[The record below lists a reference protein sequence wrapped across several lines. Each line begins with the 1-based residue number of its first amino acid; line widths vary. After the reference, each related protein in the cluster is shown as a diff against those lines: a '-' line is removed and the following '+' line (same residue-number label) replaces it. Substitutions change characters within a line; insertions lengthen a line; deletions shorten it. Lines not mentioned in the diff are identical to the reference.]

1 MDTVRKIILWFKKL
15 AEQPLFFWFALF
27 FLNILLFLPQTIF
40 YSGTVQLIPLPPLQ
54 SPRGWYDTLLFFL
67 RRENQ
72 DFFRLNAEYLLIIS
86 LLFITIKSKHRKF
99 FHYFLLLL
107 YFFLFIYQ
115 SYDAIM
121 VRVFGESPILYN
133 DLLLLKGAFY
143 LLIDIIF
150 TSKFLPILG
159 VILLLLSI
167 FSLIP
172 FLFSTVG
179 RGFEKWQNQRK
190 VIYWGA
196 VLWGFVGIMTLWFGF
211 RDFRSVVHWISPKFT
226 KNVQTS
232 FTLKN
237 ILQKVRQN
245 PADSSYFSYRQIQL
259 KQKPDIFLILVESYG
274 RILLEREETKESYL
288 SYISQMEDSLRQ
300 KGWKMA
306 SNFSR
311 SPIFGGRSWLSMG
324 TLLTGTLIK
333 DEAIYSYL
341 INRINNYP
349 HLIHFLNSQ
358 GYHTFALQPL
368 NRPRPGYT
376 LTSYEK
382 FYQYKTYINFEDL
395 DFDGPAFGFRN
406 IPDQYSLN
414 YAYETYLKPATSP
427 IFLFFLTVSSHSPW
441 IDLPPYLEDWRTLKD
456 QSRLRLSRKYARTEN
471 KLEESFL
478 SHFSGGIGLI
488 EYAEH
493 MIYELHMIQDFILE
507 VAPENSIII
516 VIGDHQPPITT
527 DTNPNFDTPLHII
540 SQNENLIQ
548 SLEKFNF
555 IRGLNLTQTSGIGI
569 KHEGFYSLLIRSLA
583 ENYAQLDSLPK
594 YLEDGIP
601 LSITP

>member
-1 MDTVRKIILWFKKL
+1 MGTVRKIILWLEKL
-15 AEQPLFFWFALF
+15 SEQRYFFWFALF

-72 DFFRLNAEYLLIIS
+72 DFFRLIAEYLVIIS
-86 LLFITIKSKHRKF
+86 LLYITIRSKYRHI

-107 YFFLFIYQ
+107 YSFLFIYQ

-150 TSKFLPILG
+150 TSKFLPIAG
-159 VILLLLSI
+159 VILLLLIIS
-167 FSLIP
+167 SLIP
-172 FLFSTVG
+172 FLFASVS
-179 RGFEKWQNQRK
+179 RGLEKWQNQPK

-196 VLWGFVGIMTLWFGF
+196 GLWGFVIIMTSWFGF
-211 RDFRSVVHWISPKFT
+211 RDFRSVVHWITPKIT

-237 ILQKVRQN
+237 ILQKVSQN
-245 PADSSYFSYRQIQL
+245 PADSSYFYYPQIQL
-259 KQKPDIFLILVESYG
+259 QQKPNIFLILVESYG
-274 RILLEREETKESYL
+274 RILLEQQETKGNYL
-288 SYISQMEDSLRQ
+288 SYLTQLEDSLRQ

-306 SNFSR
+306 SSFSR

-341 INRINNYP
+341 INKISHYP
-349 HLIHFLNSQ
+349 HLVHFLNSQ

-368 NRPRPGYT
+368 NRTRPGYT
-376 LTSYEK
+376 LTNYEK
-382 FYQYKTYINFEDL
+382 FYQYQTYINFQDL

-427 IFLFFLTVSSHSPW
+427 VFLFFLTVSSHSPW
-441 IDLPPYLEDWRTLKD
+441 IDLPPYLEDWHTLKD
-456 QSRLRLSRKYARTEN
+456 QSQRRLSQKYAQTKD

-478 SHFSGGIGLI
+478 SHFSGGIGLN

-493 MIYELHMIQDFILE
+493 MIYELHMIKDFILK

-516 VIGDHQPPITT
+516 IIGDHQPPITT
-527 DTNPNFDTPLHII
+527 DTHPSFDTPLHII
-540 SQNENLIQ
+540 SQNEDLIR

-555 IRGLNLTQTSGIGI
+555 VNGLNLAQANGSEI
-569 KHEGFYSLLIRSLA
+569 KHEGFYSLLIRCLA
-583 ENYAQLDSLPK
+583 ENYAQLDSLPE
-594 YLEDGIP
+594 YLPDGIP